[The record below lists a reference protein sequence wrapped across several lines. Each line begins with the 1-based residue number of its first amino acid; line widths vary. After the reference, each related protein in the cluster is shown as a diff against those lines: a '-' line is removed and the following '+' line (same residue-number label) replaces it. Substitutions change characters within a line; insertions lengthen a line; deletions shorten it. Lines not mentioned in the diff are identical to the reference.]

1 MAGRFEGRNV
11 IVTGGNRG
19 IGRAIVLRFASEG
32 ADVMVVGRNE
42 EAIAHTVQA
51 VERSGG
57 KAWGHPA
64 DVTTSDGLRRI
75 VTAATARWPRIDVLV
90 NNAGI
95 GYETPFL
102 EIPEAQWD
110 EVVAT
115 NLRAPFLLSQLVA
128 RELAKTGGGVIL
140 HIASIDASGGDG
152 PYASY
157 NASKAGLLG
166 LSRTMAL
173 ELARHG
179 IRVNCVS
186 PGFTHTDMTEDAVP
200 PELMDYLLRR
210 FDRVPMR
217 RLVRPDEVAAA
228 CAYLASDD
236 ASAVTGIDLTVDCG
250 LTANWYILETLAG
263 QPGRLENVQGDER
276 REKEDRWMSST
287 GAS

>member
-1 MAGRFEGRNV
+1 MRFEGKTA

-19 IGRAIVLRFASEG
+19 IGRAIVERFASEG
-32 ADVMVVGRNE
+32 ADVLVAGRDE
-42 EAIAHTVQA
+42 PTIGATVA
-51 VERSGG
+51 GVAAAGG
-57 KAWGHPA
+57 KAWGLVA
-64 DVTTSDGLRRI
+64 DVRRDEDLDRL
-75 VTAATARWPRIDVLV
+75 VTEAAARWDRIDVLV

-102 EIPEAQWD
+102 ELPREQWD

-115 NLRAPFLLSQLVA
+115 NLRAPFVLSQLVA
-128 RELAKTGGGVIL
+128 REMARAGGGAIV

-166 LSRTMAL
+166 LNRTMAL
-173 ELARHG
+173 ELAPHG

-186 PGFTHTDMTEDAVP
+186 PGFTRTDMTEEAVP
-200 PELMDYLLRR
+200 PELMEYLLHR

-217 RLVRPDEVAAA
+217 RLVEPKEIAAA
-228 CAYLASDD
+228 CAYLVSDD

-250 LTANWYILETLAG
+250 LTANWYILETL
-263 QPGRLENVQGDER
+263 E
-276 REKEDRWMSST
+276 
-287 GAS
+287 GAN

>member
-1 MAGRFEGRNV
+1 MAQRFDGRAV

-19 IGRAIVLRFASEG
+19 IGRAIVERFAAEG
-32 ADVMVVGRNE
+32 GDVMVVGRNPGTIE
-42 EAIAHTVQA
+42 STVAA
-51 VERSGG
+51 VTTAGG
-57 KAWGHPA
+57 KAWGHRA
-64 DVTTSDGLRRI
+64 ELTDDSALEGI
-75 VTAATARWPRIDVLV
+75 AAAATARWPRIDVLV

-95 GYETPFL
+95 GYEAPFL
-102 EIPEAQWD
+102 EIPREQWD

-128 RELAKTGGGVIL
+128 REMAGSGGGAIV

-166 LSRTMAL
+166 LNRTMAH
-173 ELARHG
+173 ELAPHG

-186 PGFTHTDMTEDAVP
+186 PGFTHTDMTEEAVP
-200 PELMDYLLRR
+200 PEVMDYLVNR

-217 RLVRPDEVAAA
+217 RLVKPEEIAAA

-236 ASAVTGIDLTVDCG
+236 ASAVTGINLTVDCG
-250 LTANWYILETLAG
+250 LTANWYILETLEHAG
-263 QPGRLENVQGDER
+263 
-276 REKEDRWMSST
+276 
-287 GAS
+287 